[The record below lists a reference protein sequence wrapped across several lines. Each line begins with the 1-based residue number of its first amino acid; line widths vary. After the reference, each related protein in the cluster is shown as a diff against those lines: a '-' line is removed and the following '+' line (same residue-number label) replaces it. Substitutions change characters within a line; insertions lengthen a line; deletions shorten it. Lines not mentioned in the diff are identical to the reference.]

1 MARWSRGLLILL
13 LALPLFG
20 CSADFFFG
28 DGATRLAGDL
38 RDGAAKL
45 RTSGLQH
52 SVVIHRPKAGLE
64 GCTSDYSVQ
73 FARNSVLA
81 FWCKDPRT
89 GEVTGSGTTTYHL
102 RFVKVPKDYMIDK
115 HRGEPLSIELER
127 QGDAVIVTNVH

>member
-1 MARWSRGLLILL
+1 MARWSRWLIVLL

-20 CSADFFFG
+20 CFDNFFVG

-45 RTSGLQH
+45 KTSGLQYY
-52 SVVIHRPKAGLE
+52 VVIHRPKAGPE
-64 GCTSDYSVQ
+64 GCESNYSVQ
-73 FARNSVLA
+73 FVKDSVLA

-102 RFVKVPKDYMIDK
+102 RFVKVPKGYMVDK

-127 QGDAVIVTNVH
+127 QGDAVIVANVQ